1 MVLLSILLRRRRGA
15 GPGRPDRGSY
25 RAVFDT
31 VRDAVIILDPVG
43 RVVDANPVA
52 ASSLVGDRAR
62 AIGRRLEDLLDP
74 SHPLLPL
81 LRGGEDVRAEVES
94 GPGRVL
100 EVEAVPIRTPG
111 SRPRGRLVVVRDVT
125 EARSAEEA
133 LRESEGLVRTLLDR
147 SPDGILRLHPLPG
160 APGEPDDFL
169 CVLAN
174 EAAERLLGIPE
185 GRLSG
190 RSLAAAGIRGSSPLR
205 ALLQAVASG
214 EEEEREFALGR
225 GPEGRWVRATGV
237 RVGQDLAVTLV
248 DLTQRREREEEMARA
263 ALRDALTGLLNRRGF
278 EEAAVKIVPGAT
290 SQRRAA
296 LMYLDLDRF
305 KPVNDALGHEAGDEL
320 LRRLAGRIRRIVR
333 EGDLAARLGGDEFAI
348 LLPGV
353 DRETTLRIA
362 GRLHQEAS
370 RPYTLSGTEVQCP
383 PSIGVALHPSDGGD
397 LRALLQA
404 ADRAMYAAKS
414 SGGGTVLAGE
424 VPLPSP
430 SGAAPPVDPRTG

>member
-1 MVLLSILLRRRRGA
+1 M
-15 GPGRPDRGSY
+15 GPGGPDRGSY

-31 VRDAVIILDPVG
+31 VRDAVIILDRAG

-62 AIGRRLEDLLDP
+62 AVGRRLEELLDP
-74 SHPLLPL
+74 SHPLRPL
-81 LRGGEDVRAEVES
+81 LARGEEVREGFRSDS
-94 GPGRVL
+94 GRAL
-100 EVEAVPIRTPG
+100 EVEVVPIRGSG
-111 SRPRGRLVVVRDVT
+111 SRLRGRLVVLRDVT
-125 EARSAEEA
+125 EARAAEAA

-147 SPDGILRLHPLPG
+147 SPDGILRVHPLPG
-160 APGEPDDFL
+160 PPGEPDDFL

-185 GRLSG
+185 GGLGG
-190 RSLAAAGIRGSSPLR
+190 RPLAAAGIRASSPLR

-225 GPEGRWVRATGV
+225 GPEGRWVRVTGV

-248 DLTQRREREEEMARA
+248 DLTERREREEEMARA
-263 ALRDALTGLLNRRGF
+263 AQRDALTGLLNRRGF
-278 EEAAVKIVPGAT
+278 EGAAVRIVPGGS

-296 LMYLDLDRF
+296 LLYLDLDRF
-305 KPVNDALGHEAGDEL
+305 KPVNDTLGHEAGDEL

-370 RPYTLSGTEVQCP
+370 RPYTLAGTEVQCP
-383 PSIGVALHPSDGGD
+383 PSIGVALHPTDGGD
-397 LRALLQA
+397 LRTLLQA

-414 SGGGTVLAGE
+414 SGGGTVVAGGA
-424 VPLPSP
+424 PLPAP
-430 SGAAPPVDPRTG
+430 SGPAPPAGPPA